1 MKVLVAIKR
10 CVDYNAR
17 IRIKPDKTGIDL
29 SGVKFSMNP
38 FCEIAVEEALR
49 LKEKKIATEVVAVS
63 IGPKASQVPANPSP
77 APYTQSCRAGRL
89 SVQ

>member
-38 FCEIAVEEALR
+38 FCEIAVEVR
-49 LKEKKIATEVVAVS
+49 ATCYEFYYSDPCLSGWVNF
-63 IGPKASQVPANPSP
+63 GLSP
-77 APYTQSCRAGRL
+77 WYAGGTAT
-89 SVQ
+89 